1 VNTVTTS
8 AIRDAFVVA
17 IHAITPTEESLR
29 AIGWNYTPSPR
40 VGGRAALQP
49 GTRNFDLIFR
59 DAVPS
64 LEWVGGR
71 GSAYKIGLVVATSY
85 AGVEPETCDH
95 LKAQDA
101 VDLRRALQRLVSV
114 GGLAGLAGVRVTGE
128 ANERETEATH
138 YVEHRF
144 EVHYHQATA

>member
-1 VNTVTTS
+1 MNTVTTT
-8 AIRDAFVVA
+8 AIRDAFVIA

-71 GSAYKIGLVVATSY
+71 GSAYKIELVIATS
-85 AGVEPETCDH
+85 ETCDH

>member
-1 VNTVTTS
+1 MNTVTTT

-71 GSAYKIGLVVATSY
+71 GSAYKIELVIATSY
-85 AGVEPETCDH
+85 AGVEPETCDGV
-95 LKAQDA
+95 DNDCDGA
-101 VDLRRALQRLVSV
+101 VDEDGDGDGVVAEVGHLEIAAQETAVGVGIVAHAPFALGRQLRQF
-114 GGLAGLAGVRVTGE
+114 GP
-128 ANERETEATH
+128 
-138 YVEHRF
+138 
-144 EVHYHQATA
+144 